1 MNAPAAPGFIGKVP
15 SHGDFVTRRLT
26 AEFKH
31 AWDQWLEAGIT
42 VSREQ
47 LGGNWPGVF
56 MNSPVWRFALSP
68 GLCGKGAWA
77 GVMLPSMDRVGRYF
91 PLTLAAPVA
100 DSSSLMDLFGGQ
112 AGRDWFAG
120 LERLALSCREP
131 GFNLEEFDQRLQA
144 HPLPETAPGA
154 SGSLPAAG
162 KFAQH
167 VGLASLEQ
175 TAEGLRKASAALLNR
190 LLPLHSLW
198 CTGGAGPVAPSLLL
212 AEGLP
217 PSDAYVALLTGQWA
231 QRGWSMACIPASAPP
246 KAPPPPAAPI
256 SPIAPDIPPNTD
268 LPTMP
273 IAMSIEHFFDD
284 APTRPRP
291 GPKAQWRWRSWGVC
305 APGLQRKL
313 NEDAMARRDDAGLW
327 AVADG
332 MGGHH
337 AGDVASAT
345 VQRGLEAV
353 APSKHLAE
361 FAEQAES
368 ALQDANRQLRQLAA
382 GSGVA
387 DQVIGSTVVAL
398 LAAGKTYVFLWA
410 GDSRLYRFRAGK
422 LEQLTQDHSL
432 YQDFARQ
439 GILTP
444 EQMAETGRCNV
455 ITRAVGAE
463 DTLQLSRGG
472 GEAEAGD
479 LYLLCSDG
487 LNKELADGEIEA
499 VLRETGRE
507 NIIQVLMEQAEKRG
521 ARDNITVVVIEVL
534 TDES

>member
-26 AEFKH
+26 AEFKQ
-31 AWDQWLEAGIT
+31 AWDQWLEAGIAA
-42 VSREQ
+42 SREQ

-56 MNSPVWRFALSP
+56 MNSPPWRFAISA
-68 GLCGKGAWA
+68 GLCGKSAWA
-77 GVMLPSMDRVGRYF
+77 GVLLPSVDRVGRHF

-100 DSSSLMDLFGGQ
+100 DGFGLMELFGGQ
-112 AGRDWFAG
+112 AGRDWFAD
-120 LERLALSCREP
+120 LERLALSSREP
-131 GFNLEEFDQRLQA
+131 GFNLDEFDQRLQA
-144 HPLPETAPGA
+144 RPLPETAPGGD
-154 SGSLPAAG
+154 GSHSSAG

-167 VGLASLEQ
+167 AGLASLEQ

-198 CTGGAGPVAPSLLL
+198 CTGGAGPVAPALLL
-212 AEGLP
+212 MEGLP

-246 KAPPPPAAPI
+246 KEPPPLAA
-256 SPIAPDIPPNTD
+256 PIAPDIPPNTN

-273 IAMSIEHFFDD
+273 IGMSIEHFFDD
-284 APTRPRP
+284 APTRPRA
-291 GPKAQWRWRSWGVC
+291 GPALQWRWRSWGAC
-305 APGLQRKL
+305 GPGLQRKL
-313 NEDAMARRDDAGLW
+313 NEDAMVRRDDARLW

-332 MGGHH
+332 MGGHR

-353 APSKHLAE
+353 APSKHIAE
-361 FAEQAES
+361 FAEQVES

-387 DQVIGSTVVAL
+387 GQVIGSTVVAL
-398 LAAGKTYVFLWA
+398 LAAGNAYVFLWA

-432 YQDFARQ
+432 FQDFARQ
-439 GILTP
+439 GVLTP
-444 EQMAETGRCNV
+444 EQIAEAGRCNV
-455 ITRAVGAE
+455 ITRAVGADE
-463 DTLQLSRGG
+463 TLQLSRGG
-472 GEAEAGD
+472 DEAEAGD

-487 LNKELADGEIEA
+487 LNKELANGEIEA
-499 VLRETGRE
+499 VLRKTEKESMVR
-507 NIIQVLMEQAEKRG
+507 VLMEQAEKKG
-521 ARDNITVVVIEVL
+521 GRDNITVVVIEVL